1 MAVSDTGTL
10 LTTDIEHS
18 KDHSVFPTIN
28 LYEKIGPLK
37 LHVTQLLFEAEFKLA
52 PWEASS

>member
-1 MAVSDTGTL
+1 VAVSDTGTL

>member
-1 MAVSDTGTL
+1 VAVSDTL
-10 LTTDIEHS
+10 LMADIEHS

-28 LYEKIGPLK
+28 VYEKIGPLK

-52 PWEASS
+52 PWEALS